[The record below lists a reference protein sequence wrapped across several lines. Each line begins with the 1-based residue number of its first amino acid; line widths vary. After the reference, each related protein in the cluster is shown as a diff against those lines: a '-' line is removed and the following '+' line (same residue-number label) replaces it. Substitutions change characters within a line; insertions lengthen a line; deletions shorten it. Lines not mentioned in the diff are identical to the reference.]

1 LNLRNNKIFRS
12 KWFQVIVYIFLVII
26 IGTVYEKAAGWF
38 VVASSVGLVAY
49 QFFINEKFKRRKVVL
64 KIAVGIMLFM
74 MFIVGIAMS
83 NPLTDEEQKALAT
96 QQASEKSETKQ
107 AATQGTLDDK
117 KAEEAKKEDV
127 AVVNTQE
134 VKPTEAI
141 STNSVKGQLK
151 IHFIDVGQADSILIQ
166 QGDAAMLIDAGTN
179 ADSSLVKNYILEQGI
194 TKLDYVVGTHP
205 HEDHIGGLDYVI
217 KSFEIGKI
225 YMPKVTSNTITFQ
238 DVVSAIKAKGM
249 KPIAPTVGESFK
261 VGDATATI
269 LAPSSSSY
277 EDINN
282 TSIVIRLTYG
292 NNSFMFDGDAEDVSE
307 NEMLSKGL
315 NVKADLWKLG
325 HHGSSSS
332 TTQAMLNKVNPKY
345 AIISVGKGN
354 TYGHPTQSTMSK
366 LKAKNISVYRTDENG
381 TIVATSDGENITFNT
396 KPGSYDYVGTSSKT
410 STNSSNDN
418 VGSASSST
426 KPTSAKVV
434 VPVPVKA
441 PSNNSRI
448 VFHTP
453 SGKSYH
459 YSKSCRTLAR
469 SKTILSGTLEGALSS
484 SYNDPCN
491 ICAGGN

>member
-1 LNLRNNKIFRS
+1 MNLRDNKFSRS

-38 VVASSVGLVAY
+38 VVATSVGLVVY
-49 QFFINEKFKRRKVVL
+49 QFFMNEKFKRRKVIL
-64 KIAVGIMLFM
+64 KIGVGIMLFM
-74 MFIVGIAMS
+74 MFIGGIAIS
-83 NPLTDEEQKALAT
+83 NPLTVEEQKALAA
-96 QQASEKSETKQ
+96 QQASEKLETKQ
-107 AATQGTLDDK
+107 AVRQATLDDK
-117 KAEEAKKEDV
+117 KTKEA
-127 AVVNTQE
+127 TQADQSTE
-134 VKPTEAI
+134 VIPAK
-141 STNSVKGQLK
+141 SVKGQLK

-166 QGDAAMLIDAGTN
+166 QGKAAMLIDAGN
-179 ADSSLVKNYILEQGI
+179 NPDSSLVKNYISEQGI

-217 KSFEIGKI
+217 NSFEIGKI
-225 YMPKVTSNTITFQ
+225 YMPKATSNTITFQ

-249 KPIAPTVGESFK
+249 KPTVPTVGEVFK

-307 NEMLSKGL
+307 NEMLLKDL

-332 TTQAMLNKVNPKY
+332 TTQDMLNKVNPKY

-354 TYGHPTQSTMSK
+354 TYGHPTQQTMSK
-366 LKAKNISVYRTDENG
+366 LKAKNILVYRTDENG
-381 TIVATSDGENITFNT
+381 TIVATSDGKNITFST
-396 KPGSYDYVGTSSKT
+396 KPGSYTYAGTSSKT
-410 STNSSNDN
+410 STNSSNKN
-418 VGSASSST
+418 VDSVSNST
-426 KPTSAKVV
+426 KPTSPPLVET
-434 VPVPVKA
+434 A
-441 PSNNSRI
+441 PSNNSLI

-469 SKTILSGTLEGALSS
+469 SKTILSGTIEGALSS